1 MNSLDKLQE
10 NWEGYAQVDPLW
22 AICTDSLRRGN
33 KWTKEDFFET
43 GKTEIGRVMAYLRS
57 LGLPLDVRSTVL
69 DFGCGVGRLT
79 RALAHYFP
87 ECWGVDISPTMVRLA
102 QEFNK
107 DRSACHFWLN
117 ESDDLTRFPDESFG
131 FVYTSI
137 VLQHIRRKH
146 VERYLTE
153 LIRVLKTGGVFV
165 FQVPEREK
173 ASFVGK
179 LRNKVGFRRRMTRL
193 RGRKNLDAFHMEMHC
208 ISEKEL
214 RELLAREPVRI
225 VDVQLT
231 NSSTGSFNGN
241 LNFLER
247 EPDRGFV
254 SKQYCLVKTG
264 ASPTIAAEPGQQA
277 KIKAGG

>member
-1 MNSLDKLQE
+1 MSSLNKLQE
-10 NWEGYAQVDPLW
+10 NWEGFAQVDPLW
-22 AICTDSLRRGN
+22 AICVDSQRQGN

-43 GKTEIGRVMAYLRS
+43 GKTEIGKLMTYLQS
-57 LGLPLDVRSTVL
+57 LGLPLDRGATAL

-79 RALAHYFP
+79 RALAQYFP

-107 DRSACHFWLN
+107 DRGVCHFLLN
-117 ESDDLTRFPDESFG
+117 ESDDLSRFPDEKFG
-131 FVYTSI
+131 FIYTSI
-137 VLQHIRRKH
+137 VLQHIRRKY
-146 VERYLTE
+146 VERYLAE
-153 LIRVLKTGGVFV
+153 LIRVLKAGSIFV

-173 ASFVGK
+173 TSLVAK
-179 LRNKVGFRRRMTRL
+179 LRNKVGFRRKLTRL
-193 RGRKNLDAFHMEMHC
+193 QGRKNLDAFHMEMHC

-214 RELLAREPVRI
+214 RELLSRQPVRI
-225 VDVQLT
+225 VDVRLT

-241 LNFLER
+241 LVFLER

-264 ASPTIAAEPGQQA
+264 
-277 KIKAGG
+277 